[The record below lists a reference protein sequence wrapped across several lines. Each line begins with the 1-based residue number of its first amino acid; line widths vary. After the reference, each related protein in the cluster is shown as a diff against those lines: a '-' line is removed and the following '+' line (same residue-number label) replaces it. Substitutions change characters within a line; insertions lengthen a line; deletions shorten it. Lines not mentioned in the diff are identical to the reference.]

1 MPIFGEYQTVG
12 EPISVSD
19 ERGHISTVWQ
29 ARKSGGDNRLY
40 AVKCYAPRTREGK
53 ATQTDDLDKD
63 RGIEFLEAI
72 KQLKKAQSD
81 GGRCLCPV
89 HAMGIAPE
97 GAWYVMDFYPGR
109 TLRTWITNRG
119 NVDTEG
125 LKQVVYS
132 CVVGCLALKKSRGYS
147 HGNLKST
154 NVFLVGS
161 PKPLRKRPLHLGDPY
176 PASASH
182 LANLDAD
189 DRAAVTELL
198 AQTTEVQDLRGIG
211 ELILQLIEGRVV

>member
-1 MPIFGEYQTVG
+1 
-12 EPISVSD
+12 
-19 ERGHISTVWQ
+19 
-29 ARKSGGDNRLY
+29 
-40 AVKCYAPRTREGK
+40 
-53 ATQTDDLDKD
+53 
-63 RGIEFLEAI
+63 
-72 KQLKKAQSD
+72 
-81 GGRCLCPV
+81 
-89 HAMGIAPE
+89 
-97 GAWYVMDFYPGR
+97 WYVTDFYPGR

-198 AQTTEVQDLRGIG
+198 AQTAEVQDLRGIG
-211 ELILQLIEGRVV
+211 ELILQLVEGRVVANAFDYNYPIDRSRHWDNLGKDGETWRALCNQLLDPHL